1 MAKTTKEKRLVCTVN
16 RRTWARGGKNG
27 LSRLLNGDGNMCCLG
42 FLGVASGVSKESLFN
57 KLTPGGLS
65 LQEQDKYPIVNLWEF
80 FVETN
85 DNQNMT
91 DADREK
97 RLKEAA
103 RENGFSFRFVGKQT

>member
-1 MAKTTKEKRLVCTVN
+1 MKKTKEKRLVCTVN

-27 LSRLLNGDGNMCCLG
+27 LSRLLNSDGNMCCLG

-65 LQEQDKYPIVNLWEF
+65 LQEQDKYPIVNFDWGI
-80 FVETN
+80 FVDIN
-85 DNQNMT
+85 DHEIIT

-103 RENGFSFRFVGKQT
+103 RKNGFSFRFVGKP